1 MTVTA
6 VEVLFKFSHV
16 TQAVGGVV
24 HMAGRHWCRLFKNAQ
39 SEQHPFLSK
48 CQLHNLT
55 YVREQ
60 GHVPK
65 NTDGAECTVPVVPPP
80 GCESAEMMPGYRK
93 QRKSRPY
100 RWW

>member
-1 MTVTA
+1 
-6 VEVLFKFSHV
+6 
-16 TQAVGGVV
+16 
-24 HMAGRHWCRLFKNAQ
+24 MASRHWCGLSVYLKILKANKT
-39 SEQHPFLSK
+39 SFLNKS
-48 CQLHNLT
+48 QLHNLT
-55 YVREQ
+55 YVCEQ

-80 GCESAEMMPGYRK
+80 GCESAEMMPGYRR